1 MNKRIVYLSQ
11 MYEKIGD
18 YLQKNGDAHVSSIST
33 HCNHPEQIYY
43 TLNLNNLKD
52 DTERKIDV
60 RYINVPIEQN
70 ETTENTVSNEQTE
83 STEENA
89 NTYVT
94 TESVNEIIET
104 EIQENVLQNIETTVT
119 TVIQDKVDS
128 GEISVTANSI
138 TYGDF

>member
-43 TLNLNNLKD
+43 TLNLKNLKD

-70 ETTENTVSNEQTE
+70 ETTEEIFNILCSKYIEDTACDGQLFCGCYPEDCVLYKTDECKNCLKKYLKKECLE
-83 STEENA
+83 
-89 NTYVT
+89 
-94 TESVNEIIET
+94 ESVKTMLKSKIER
-104 EIQENVLQNIETTVT
+104 N
-119 TVIQDKVDS
+119 
-128 GEISVTANSI
+128 
-138 TYGDF
+138 

>member
-11 MYEKIGD
+11 LYEKIGD

-43 TLNLNNLKD
+43 TLNLKNLKD

-70 ETTENTVSNEQTE
+70 ETTENTLDFLCHLYIEDTSCEGQLFCGCYPDDCVLYKTDECINCLKKHIHKECMEE
-83 STEENA
+83 SIKTMLK
-89 NTYVT
+89 
-94 TESVNEIIET
+94 SKIER
-104 EIQENVLQNIETTVT
+104 
-119 TVIQDKVDS
+119 D
-128 GEISVTANSI
+128 
-138 TYGDF
+138 

>member
-18 YLQKNGDAHVSSIST
+18 YLQQNGDAHVSSIST

-43 TLNLNNLKD
+43 TLNLKNLKD

-70 ETTENTVSNEQTE
+70 ETTEEIFNILCSKYIEDTACDGQLFCGCRSEDCEKYQTQE
-83 STEENA
+83 CIDCLKKHLKKECLE
-89 NTYVT
+89 
-94 TESVNEIIET
+94 ESVKTMLKSKIER
-104 EIQENVLQNIETTVT
+104 N
-119 TVIQDKVDS
+119 
-128 GEISVTANSI
+128 
-138 TYGDF
+138 

>member
-60 RYINVPIEQN
+60 QYINVPIEQN
-70 ETTENTVSNEQTE
+70 ETTENTLDFLCHLYIEDTSCDGQLFCGCRSEDCEKYQTQE
-83 STEENA
+83 CIDCLKKQLKKYCLEEGIKKVLKA
-89 NTYVT
+89 K
-94 TESVNEIIET
+94 IER
-104 EIQENVLQNIETTVT
+104 N
-119 TVIQDKVDS
+119 
-128 GEISVTANSI
+128 
-138 TYGDF
+138 